1 MVPHGFAVVI
11 NAPAAFRFTAPA
23 NPTRHMEAA
32 AALGVDSDGS
42 GPDDAGELLA
52 DAFIALMRQTGLP
65 NGITALGY
73 GEADIPALAEGA
85 FAQQRPLIMAPRAV
99 AKADLEALFRGAL
112 RYW

>member
-42 GPDDAGELLA
+42 GPDNAGELLA

-65 NGITALGY
+65 QGIAALGY
-73 GEADIPALAEGA
+73 GEADIPALAAGA
-85 FAQQRPLIMAPRAV
+85 YAQQRPLVMAPRAV
-99 AKADLEALFRGAL
+99 SKADLEGLLRGAL